1 MTIAP
6 LRRALG
12 TAGLMA
18 CLGVAGCAG
27 TGRVE
32 PAPQGAGSVR
42 TPAGQTLAPPAA
54 MDSIAVGK
62 STRAEIAAALG
73 PAVVVPFDSGYEVW
87 LYRWAGAD
95 RTPRAATELVVLF
108 APSGLATKVRL
119 RPGYAPRE

>member
-6 LRRALG
+6 VRRALVI
-12 TAGLMA
+12 AGLMA
-18 CLGVAGCAG
+18 CLGVVGCAG
-27 TGRVE
+27 TGSFD
-32 PAPQGAGSVR
+32 PSPPGAGSVR

-54 MDSIAVGK
+54 MDTIAVGK
-62 STRAEIAAALG
+62 STRAEVAAALG
-73 PAVVVPFDSGYEVW
+73 PAVVVPFESGYEVW